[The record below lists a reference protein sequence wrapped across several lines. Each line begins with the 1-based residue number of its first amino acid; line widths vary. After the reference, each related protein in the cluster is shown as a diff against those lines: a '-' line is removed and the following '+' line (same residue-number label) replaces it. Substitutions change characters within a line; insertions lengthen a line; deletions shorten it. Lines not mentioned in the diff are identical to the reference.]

1 MSASIPVFVNERA
14 LTVPSGS
21 SAADAVTLLDPAL
34 GARLAD
40 GSATV
45 TDARGLPVPISA
57 VLTAGAILRVA
68 ASARRA
74 GGADADG

>member
-1 MSASIPVFVNERA
+1 MSGSITVFVNDRA
-14 LTVPSGS
+14 LSVPAGS
-21 SAADAVTLLDPAL
+21 SAAEAVSLIDPAL
-34 GARLAD
+34 AARVAE

-45 TDARGLPVPISA
+45 TDARGLPLPPTS
-57 VLTAGAILRVA
+57 VLAAGAILRAA

>member
-1 MSASIPVFVNERA
+1 MSGSIPVFVNERA
-14 LTVPSGS
+14 LSVPAGS
-21 SAADAVTLLDPAL
+21 SAAEAVSLVDPAL
-34 GARLAD
+34 AARVAD

-45 TDARGLPVPISA
+45 TDARGLPLSPAS
-57 VLTAGAILRVA
+57 VLAAGAILRVA

>member
-1 MSASIPVFVNERA
+1 MSGSIPVFVNERA
-14 LTVPSGS
+14 LAVPAGS
-21 SAADAVTLLDPAL
+21 SAAEAVALVDPAL
-34 GARLAD
+34 AARVAD

-45 TDARGLPVPISA
+45 TDARGLPLAPAS
-57 VLTAGAILRVA
+57 VLAAGAILRVA

>member
-1 MSASIPVFVNERA
+1 MSDSIRVFVNERA
-14 LTVPSGS
+14 LAVPSGS
-21 SAADAVTLLDPAL
+21 NAADAVCLLDPVLA
-34 GARLAD
+34 ARLAD

-45 TDARGLPVPISA
+45 TDARGLPMSPSA
-57 VLTAGAILRVA
+57 VLAAGAILRVA

>member
-1 MSASIPVFVNERA
+1 MSGAIPVFVNERA
-14 LTVPSGS
+14 LAVPAGS
-21 SAADAVTLLDPAL
+21 SAAEAVALADPAL
-34 GARLAD
+34 AARVAD

-45 TDARGLPVPISA
+45 TDARGLPLAPAS
-57 VLTAGAILRVA
+57 VLAAGAILRVA